1 MNTIVPPSIG
11 KPGLWR
17 FAAWL
22 RLAGLGALAGAL
34 ASGLWTDRLV
44 ERGPTHGGTPL
55 ELFAAML
62 AVVGLWTGLALVIA
76 GADLFRQFPAPPRA
90 LLP

>member
-1 MNTIVPPSIG
+1 MPP
-11 KPGLWR
+11 PWR
-17 FAAWL
+17 FAALL
-22 RLAGLGALAGAL
+22 RLAGFGAL
-34 ASGLWTDRLV
+34 ASALGSWLWTDRLV
-44 ERGPTHGGTPL
+44 ERGPVHGGTPL

-90 LLP
+90 LVP